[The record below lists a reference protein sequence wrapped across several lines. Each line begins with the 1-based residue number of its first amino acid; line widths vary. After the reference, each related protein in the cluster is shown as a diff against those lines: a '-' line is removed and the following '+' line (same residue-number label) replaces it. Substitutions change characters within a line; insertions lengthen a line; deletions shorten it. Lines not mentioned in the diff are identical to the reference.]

1 MTTGSG
7 GRGAHLGPTDDACRD
22 GDPHRGSAP
31 GDALDLELSPQEI
44 ALVLVAIGVV
54 TTIPPV
60 FVMFA
65 PAE

>member
-1 MTTGSG
+1 V
-7 GRGAHLGPTDDACRD
+7 
-22 GDPHRGSAP
+22 
-31 GDALDLELSPQEI
+31 I